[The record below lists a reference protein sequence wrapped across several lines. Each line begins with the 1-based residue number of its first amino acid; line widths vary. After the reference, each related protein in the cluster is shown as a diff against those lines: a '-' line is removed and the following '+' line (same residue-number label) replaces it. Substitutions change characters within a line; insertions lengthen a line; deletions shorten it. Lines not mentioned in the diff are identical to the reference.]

1 MYFDRFTLCDNI
13 RVIELAAELPN
24 ENAELDLAIFLDG
37 AILEHLRDEH
47 DSILELG
54 TLADIRLCPKDGEI
68 ELTTWNGRVAMNHY
82 LFYGI
87 KDWNL
92 GKVIHISDEFAA
104 AIDRDI
110 HRDPNEE
117 GNEYEADFGER

>member
-1 MYFDRFTLCDNI
+1 
-13 RVIELAAELPN
+13 
-24 ENAELDLAIFLDG
+24 
-37 AILEHLRDEH
+37 
-47 DSILELG
+47 
-54 TLADIRLCPKDGEI
+54 
-68 ELTTWNGRVAMNHY
+68 MNHY

-104 AIDRDI
+104 TIDRDI

-117 GNEYEADFGER
+117 GSEYEADFGERQSSLLMKKHPAAIVCGRV